1 MVRKTDVSMSD
12 EEVTEFLDSKPEWM
26 TLTTI
31 GKDGAPHSVP
41 LGYFRIG
48 EEIYLGCR
56 DGTQKVV
63 NIRRNPNVCVMVQTG
78 KTMGEIKGVMI
89 QGTAEVVSDP
99 EEFLKLRREG
109 ARQRGVP
116 ENELPTEPNPGSAY
130 IRVNKKRVISWDFSK
145 KTDNTHS

>member
-1 MVRKTDVSMSD
+1 MERKTDVSMSD
-12 EEVTEFLDSKPEWM
+12 EEVIEFLDSKPGWM

-31 GKDGAPHSVP
+31 GKDGIPHSVP
-41 LGYFRIG
+41 LGYFRMD

-56 DGTQKVV
+56 NGTQKVV
-63 NIRRNPNVCVMVQTG
+63 NVGRNRNVCVMVESG

-89 QGTAEVVSDP
+89 QGTAQVVSDP

-130 IRVNKKRVISWDFSK
+130 IKVTKKRVISWDFSK
-145 KTDNTHS
+145 KTHDTHS